1 MTVRFDEYS
10 FFDGTSMT
18 PVTQTTWANYW
29 KGVIP
34 DGVIANIGEELKPYG
49 ASIGMNIKVGSG
61 AIMIDNHRAIM
72 NSTTTVAVSEADPT
86 YPRIDALVARIN
98 YGNEDESYVELAV
111 LEGTAENDPECPTV
125 TQVTGGIYEVKLA
138 EINVGA
144 GILTI
149 NAEDVSDTRYV
160 YKGGQESYTFTNK
173 DTEELTEGDIVMIDN
188 SHPWCMKRCT
198 KNQAPLGVV
207 TSNVV
212 GVGSLGKVETRAGN
226 VAYVKCDEKAV
237 AIGDALCIYDKNG
250 MARPHHGYAVG
261 VALEP
266 KASGIID
273 NVKSLILCYTKLSVQ
288 NKWWV
293 PSDYDES
300 NIIAAYRF
308 VGVGSQEDSLEN
320 LQDTSTYKLSPVI
333 GVGNAAP
340 VWNAQTGWTINS
352 VKTSGWIGGCGLNS
366 ADLNKLDTTI
376 VACSVSYS
384 GYDRTVNDSQ
394 RHVLSAAGN
403 SKNQQQTLYIN
414 RSWMYSDG
422 SISSN
427 GDLTAAWSRPKSSGA
442 PGYWKFSAEGVKSA
456 KLDSTGVIGANYTET
471 TNPLIYVNGMSYSCK
486 TGYTESHPSG
496 SSLIHNWSTNI
507 DTNITLGSPKAVTVK
522 TSVEATSAYNI
533 TSAVFFKTTLTASQF
548 AELHERQLGLM

>member
-72 NSTTTVAVSEADPT
+72 NSATTVSVSEADPT

-98 YGNEDESYVELAV
+98 YGNEDESYVELSV

-125 TQVTGGIYEVKLA
+125 SQVTGGIYEVKLA

-173 DTEELTEGDIVMIDN
+173 DNEELTEGDIVMLDN
-188 SHPWCMKRCT
+188 ANPWGIKKCT
-198 KNQAPLGVV
+198 KNQPPIGVV

-212 GVGSLGKVETRAGN
+212 SVGSLGKVETRAGN
-226 VAYVKCDEKAV
+226 IAYVKCDEKAV
-237 AIGDALCIYDKNG
+237 AIGDALCIYEKKG
-250 MARPHHGYAVG
+250 IARPYHGYAIG
-261 VALEP
+261 VAMEP

-273 NVKSLILCYTKLSVQ
+273 NVKSLILCYTKLNVQ

-300 NIIAAYRF
+300 DVIAAYRF
-308 VGVGSQEDSLEN
+308 VGVGSQNDSLEN
-320 LQDTSTYKLSPVI
+320 LKDTTLYKLSPVT
-333 GVGNAAP
+333 GAGNTAP
-340 VWNAQTGWTINS
+340 TWNAQTGWTIS
-352 VKTSGWIGGCGLNS
+352 SGLADKYLNGCGLNS
-366 ADLNKLDTTI
+366 PTLNTLGDSI
-376 VACSVSYS
+376 VACSVSYCE
-384 GYDRTVNDSQ
+384 YDRNVATYQ
-394 RHVLSAAGN
+394 RHVLSAIGSASN
-403 SKNQQQTLYIN
+403 DVQKALYIN
-414 RSWMYSDG
+414 RSYSYYWTVTPEG
-422 SISSN
+422 YP
-427 GDLTAAWSRPKSSGA
+427 DLNFPYRKTVATGH
-442 PGYWKFSAEGVKSA
+442 PGYYYFDATGVESKG
-456 KLDSTGVIGANYTET
+456 LNDIGVIGANYNEITS
-471 TNPLIYVNGMSYSCK
+471 PVIYVDGSEYSCTK
-486 TGYTESHPSG
+486 GTES
-496 SSLIHNWSTNI
+496 NKKEWMEE
-507 DTNITLGSPKAVTVK
+507 ITLGSPKVSVGSNKQTV
-522 TSVEATSAYNI
+522 SSSYNI

-548 AELHERQLGLM
+548 AELHERQLGLI

>member
-1 MTVRFDEYS
+1 MAVNFDEYS

-49 ASIGMNIKVGSG
+49 ASIGMNIIVGSG
-61 AIMIDNHRAIM
+61 AIMIDNHRAVL
-72 NSTTTVAVSEADPT
+72 NTETRVAIKEADPT

-98 YGNEDESYVELAV
+98 YGNEDESYIELDV

-125 TQVTGGIYEVKLA
+125 TQVTGGVYEVKLA
-138 EINVGA
+138 EISVGV
-144 GILTI
+144 GVLTI

-173 DTEELTEGDIVMIDN
+173 DSEELTEGDIVMLDN
-188 SHPWCMKRCT
+188 SAPWCMKRCT
-198 KNQAPLGVV
+198 KNQPPIGVV

-237 AIGDALCIYDKNG
+237 AIGDALCVYDKSG
-250 MARPHHGYAVG
+250 MARPYHGYAIG
-261 VALEP
+261 VAMEP

-320 LQDTSTYKLSPVI
+320 LQDSTLYKLSPVTGSGDKI
-333 GVGNAAP
+333 AP
-340 VWNAQTGWTINS
+340 SWNS
-352 VKTSGWIGGCGLNS
+352 LSGWSIYVASTGGCGLNN
-366 ADLNKLDTTI
+366 AALNGLGDTI
-376 VACSVSYS
+376 VACSIGYS
-384 GYDRTVNDSQ
+384 GYDKNVSAGQ
-394 RHVLSAAGN
+394 RHILSAIGN
-403 SKNQQQTLYIN
+403 AKSNPTRSLYIN
-414 RSWMYSDG
+414 KTYTYSWQQSHWTDGAITYYSSEVKCQNTG
-422 SISSN
+422 
-427 GDLTAAWSRPKSSGA
+427 T
-442 PGYWKFSAEGVKSA
+442 PGYGKFVADGILSKN
-456 KLDSTGVIGANYTET
+456 LDTNGVIGTNYTET
-471 TNPLIYVNGMSYSCK
+471 ESPVMYIDGQTYSCK
-486 TGYTESHPSG
+486 NGGNDATDGVVGIQAYNWATE
-496 SSLIHNWSTNI
+496 
-507 DTNITLGSPKAVTVK
+507 ITLGSPKVNK
-522 TSVEATSAYNI
+522 SAGASSTYNI
-533 TSAVFFKTTLTASQF
+533 TSAVFFKTALTAAQF

>member
-1 MTVRFDEYS
+1 MAVNFDEYS

-49 ASIGMNIKVGSG
+49 ASIGMNIIVGSG
-61 AIMIDNHRAIM
+61 AIMIDNHRAVL
-72 NSTTTVAVSEADPT
+72 NTETRVAIKEADPT

-98 YGNEDESYVELAV
+98 YGNEDESYIELDV

-125 TQVTGGIYEVKLA
+125 TQVTGGVYEVKLA
-138 EINVGA
+138 EISVGV
-144 GILTI
+144 GVLTI

-173 DTEELTEGDIVMIDN
+173 DSEELTEGDIVMLDN
-188 SHPWCMKRCT
+188 SAPWCMKRCT
-198 KNQAPLGVV
+198 KNQPPIGVV

-237 AIGDALCIYDKNG
+237 AIGDALCVYDKSG
-250 MARPHHGYAVG
+250 MARPYHGYAIG
-261 VALEP
+261 VAMEP

-320 LQDTSTYKLSPVI
+320 LQDSTLYKLSPVT
-333 GVGNAAP
+333 GVGNAIP
-340 VWNAQTGWTINS
+340 VWNSQTGWTINS
-352 VKTSGWIGGCGLNS
+352 VKASGGNGGCGLNS
-366 ADLNKLDTTI
+366 ADINALGDNI
-376 VACSVSYS
+376 VACSISYS
-384 GYDRTVNDSQ
+384 GYDQNVSAYQ
-394 RHVLSAAGN
+394 RHVLTAIGSG
-403 SKNQQQTLYIN
+403 SDKNRSLYIN
-414 RSWMYSDG
+414 RNWIKYWTVTPEGYPDLAFPYYSTNATG
-422 SISSN
+422 C
-427 GDLTAAWSRPKSSGA
+427 
-442 PGYWKFSAEGVKSA
+442 PGFYYYDAQGINSKN
-456 KLDSTGVIGANYTET
+456 LDTSGVIGTNYTEVESPRLYINGISYECKKGT
-471 TNPLIYVNGMSYSCK
+471 TSQKSV
-486 TGYTESHPSG
+486 
-496 SSLIHNWSTNI
+496 TNE
-507 DTNITLGSPKAVTVK
+507 ITLGSPKITVGLDNN
-522 TSVEATSAYNI
+522 SASSAYNI
-533 TSAVFFKTTLTASQF
+533 TSAVFFKTALTAAQF

>member
-1 MTVRFDEYS
+1 MAVNFDEYS

-49 ASIGMNIKVGSG
+49 ASIGMNIIVGSG
-61 AIMIDNHRAIM
+61 AIMIDNHRAVL
-72 NSTTTVAVSEADPT
+72 NTETRVAIKEADPT

-98 YGNEDESYVELAV
+98 YGNEDESYIELDV

-125 TQVTGGIYEVKLA
+125 TQVTGGVYEVKLA
-138 EINVGA
+138 EISVGV
-144 GILTI
+144 GVLTI

-160 YKGGQESYTFTNK
+160 YKGGQESYTFTNR
-173 DTEELTEGDIVMIDN
+173 DSEELTEGDIVMLDN
-188 SHPWCMKRCT
+188 SAPWCMKRCT
-198 KNQAPLGVV
+198 KNQPPIGVV

-237 AIGDALCIYDKNG
+237 AIGDALCVYDKSG
-250 MARPHHGYAVG
+250 MARPYHGYAIG
-261 VALEP
+261 VAMEP

-320 LQDTSTYKLSPVI
+320 LQDSTLYKLSPVT
-333 GVGNAAP
+333 GVGNAVP
-340 VWNAQTGWTINS
+340 VWNSQTGWTINS
-352 VKTSGWIGGCGLNS
+352 IKTSNYVGGCGLNS
-366 ADLNKLDTTI
+366 TDLNELGDTI
-376 VACSVSYS
+376 VACSIGYG
-384 GYDRTVNDSQ
+384 GYDKNVSAYQ
-394 RHVLSAAGN
+394 RHVLSSA
-403 SKNQQQTLYIN
+403 SSTRSLFIN
-414 RSWMYSDG
+414 RCYIKSWQEYYKNVDG
-422 SISSN
+422 DKVYEGYYTYYQSVATGYPGFSKYDAN
-427 GDLTAAWSRPKSSGA
+427 GMTSKTLND
-442 PGYWKFSAEGVKSA
+442 
-456 KLDSTGVIGANYTET
+456 TGVIGANFTET
-471 TNPLIYVNGMSYSCK
+471 ESPALYIDGSSYECK
-486 TGYTESHPSG
+486 AGSG
-496 SSLIHNWSTNI
+496 SASGTM
-507 DTNITLGSPKAVTVK
+507 TLGSPKVSNNKNNSA
-522 TSVEATSAYNI
+522 SSAYNI
-533 TSAVFFKTTLTASQF
+533 TSAVFFKTALTAAQF